1 MKWLACS
8 TPSCDSLPVAPW
20 EALTVD
26 TSNGY
31 HLLQDAM
38 AAPLGALSAGSAA
51 STTEFK
57 DVVDGGPPRGRCQR
71 VRQRP
76 PPSFDDVDGGPLRG
90 GGAAAGSDSVHHRG

>member
-1 MKWLACS
+1 
-8 TPSCDSLPVAPW
+8 
-20 EALTVD
+20 VD

-90 GGAAAGSDSVHHRG
+90 GALPLGPTASTTEVEDNVDGGTLGGVADGSGSVHH